1 MNLHGKTFIVTGATS
16 GIGRASALELAK
28 HGANLVLSG
37 RNQSEGEKTV
47 AAVQQLGAKAVFHAG
62 DSALLE
68 THQALVNAAQTEFG
82 VLDGAF
88 NNAGAGEFVPLADA
102 DGDSYDRQMNVNLKG
117 VFFALQTQL
126 PSLKEGGSVVINA
139 SVAAE
144 GMMGASIYAA
154 TKGGVIALGRS
165 AALEVAARGVR
176 VNIVSPGPI
185 VTEGALRV
193 MGVMGEGSFEDMMKP
208 QVPMARVGQ
217 PEEIA
222 SVVAFLLS
230 DGASFITGQNLN
242 VDGGFTIR

>member
-1 MNLHGKTFIVTGATS
+1 MNLNGKTFIVTGATS

-37 RNQSEGEKTV
+37 RNEEEGQKTV

-68 THQALVNAAQTEFG
+68 THEALVSAAQSEFG
-82 VLDGAF
+82 GLDGAF
-88 NNAGAGEFVPLADA
+88 NNAGLGEFVPLADA

-117 VFFALQTQL
+117 VFFALKAQL
-126 PSLKEGGSVVINA
+126 PALQKGGSVVINA
-139 SVAAE
+139 SVAAG
-144 GMMGASIYAA
+144 GMTGAAIYAA

-185 VTEGALRV
+185 LTEGVHRT
-193 MGVMGEGSFEDMMKP
+193 MGEENFENMMTARI
-208 QVPMARVGQ
+208 PMARVGQ
-217 PEEIA
+217 PGEIA

-242 VDGGFTIR
+242 VDGGFTIG

>member
-37 RNQSEGEKTV
+37 RNQSEGGKTV
-47 AAVQQLGAKAVFHAG
+47 AAVQQLGAKAFFHAG

-68 THQALVNAAQTEFG
+68 THQALVSAARSEFG

-88 NNAGAGEFVPLADA
+88 NNAGVGEFVPLADA

-117 VFFALQTQL
+117 VFFALQAQL
-126 PSLKEGGSVVINA
+126 PALKEGGSVVINA

-185 VTEGALRV
+185 VTEGALR
-193 MGVMGEGSFEDMMKP
+193 MMGEGSFEDMMKP

-230 DGASFITGQNLN
+230 DGASYITGQNLN
-242 VDGGFTIR
+242 VDGGVTIR

>member
-1 MNLHGKTFIVTGATS
+1 VNLRGKTFIVTGATS

-28 HGANLVLSG
+28 QGANLVLSG
-37 RNQSEGEKTV
+37 RNEEEGQKTV

-68 THQALVNAAQTEFG
+68 THEALVSAAQREFG
-82 VLDGAF
+82 GLDGAF
-88 NNAGAGEFVPLADA
+88 NNAGAGEFLPFAEA
-102 DGDSYDRQMNVNLKG
+102 DGDSFDRQSNVNLKG
-117 VFFALQTQL
+117 VFFALKVQL
-126 PSLKEGGSVVINA
+126 PALQAGGSIVINA

-144 GMMGASIYAA
+144 GMMGAGIYAA

-185 VTEGALRV
+185 ITEGALRI
-193 MGVMGEGSFEDMMKP
+193 MGEENFENMMKP
-208 QVPMARVGQ
+208 QIPMGRIGQ

-242 VDGGFTIR
+242 VDGGFTVR

>member
-1 MNLHGKTFIVTGATS
+1 MNLQNKIFIVTGATS

-28 HGANLVLSG
+28 LGANLVLSG

-47 AAVQQLGAKAVFHAG
+47 AAVHELGAKAVFHAG

-68 THQALVNAAQTEFG
+68 THEALVNAAKTEFG
-82 VLDGAF
+82 GLDGAF
-88 NNAGAGEFVPLADA
+88 NNAGFGEFLPLADA

-117 VFFALQTQL
+117 VFFALKAQL
-126 PSLKEGGSVVINA
+126 PALQEGGSVVINA
-139 SVAAE
+139 SVAAG
-144 GMMGASIYAA
+144 GMMSAGIYAA

-185 VTEGALRV
+185 LTEGVQRI
-193 MGVMGEGSFEDMMKP
+193 MGEENFENMMKP
-208 QVPMARVGQ
+208 QIPMARIGR

-230 DGASFITGQNLN
+230 DDASFITGQNLN

>member
-1 MNLHGKTFIVTGATS
+1 VNLHDKTFIVTGATS

-28 HGANLVLSG
+28 GGANLVISG

-47 AAVQQLGAKAVFHAG
+47 AAIEQLGARAIFHAG

-68 THQALVNAAQTEFG
+68 THEALVSAAQSEFG
-82 VLDGAF
+82 GLDGAF
-88 NNAGAGEFVPLADA
+88 NNAGIFEFGLIADA
-102 DGDSYDRQMNVNLKG
+102 DGDSYDRQMNVNVKG
-117 VFFALQTQL
+117 IFFALKAQL
-126 PSLKEGGSVVINA
+126 PVLQKGGSVVINA

-144 GMMGASIYAA
+144 GMMGAGIYAA
-154 TKGGVIALGRS
+154 TKAGVIGLGRS

-185 VTEGALRV
+185 VTEGALRL
-193 MGVMGEGSFEDMMKP
+193 MGEDSFEDMMKP
-208 QVPMARVGQ
+208 QIPMGRVGQ

-222 SVVAFLLS
+222 AVVAFLLS

-242 VDGGFTIR
+242 VDGGFTVR